1 MAGCGGRRGRA
12 DLDVLFLSTWF
23 MRLALETETSR
34 ATQSGARPTR
44 SHFDTDLRMVGD
56 AGWRVQLA
64 NSRTT
69 IAPRRGRDDRGIAL
83 ALQPSMTTLALGHQS
98 LITRTNLVGSY
109 T

>member
-23 MRLALETETSR
+23 MRLALETKTSQ

-69 IAPRRGRDDRGIAL
+69 TAPGGGTTAALAL
-83 ALQPSMTTLALGHQS
+83 ALQPSMRTLALGHQS